1 MTHSLIFPFSFNYF
15 ESVVLYII
23 LLEVARELSRFC
35 ETARRSK
42 SSWTTLKQA
51 IVFSKDHCSSCS

>member
-35 ETARRSK
+35 EMARRSK
-42 SSWTTLKQA
+42 SSWTTLKHA
-51 IVFSKDHCSSCS
+51 IVFNKDHGPSCS